1 MRTNKNEINNNI
13 IKLLTTVVSSV
24 VLPKRRLPYLE
35 FQPLYTFTQFFSSN
49 HSLLSPVT

>member
-13 IKLLTTVVSSV
+13 IKLLTTVVFSV
-24 VLPKRRLPYLE
+24 VLSKRRLPYLE
-35 FQPLYTFTQFFSSN
+35 FQPLYTFTQFFFSN